1 VKLAD
6 YDHMPSVAALMT
18 PFPHFVRLDDPIAR
32 VAELMKQHDIRH
44 VPVRDGDRVVGV
56 VAERDLRAGVR
67 PGAASV
73 REIQVDPPYTVELGA
88 PLDTVLREMARRRVA
103 TAVVLR
109 SEKLAGIVTATD
121 LCRALAELL
130 EARFRPS
137 VGGDAA

>member
-18 PFPHFVRLDDPIAR
+18 PFPHFVRLDEPIAR
-32 VAELMKQHDIRH
+32 VAELVKQHDIRH

-56 VAERDLRAGVR
+56 ISERDLRVGAR
-67 PGAASV
+67 PASARV
-73 REIQVDPPYTVELGA
+73 REIQLDPPYTVELGA
-88 PLDTVLREMARRRVA
+88 PLDTVLREMAQRRVG

-121 LCRALAELL
+121 VCRALADLL

-137 VGGDAA
+137 TGGDAA